1 MKVHRPWDDQSVVLF
16 GPRFSFHFVSF
27 RLVSFCFMSS
37 AVGNVHCPGHLGQQA
52 KTKAL
57 MVFGI
62 ILCKDLKFKMCY
74 ISLHPIAG
82 G

>member
-1 MKVHRPWDDQSVVLF
+1 MKVHHPWDDQSVVLF
-16 GPRFSFHFVSF
+16 GPRFSFHFVAF

-82 G
+82 C